1 MRPALLAA
9 STLVL
14 ATLAVFACSSEE
26 TPSTPTDTDAGGGG
40 GGGRTPPRDNEP
52 PDDNSSG
59 GTSSNGGTSGG
70 SSGGT
75 SGGTSGGGSSSGDGG
90 TSSSGGNPG
99 FDAGVPVDG
108 GAAGSLCLS
117 GSIQESEDNGTE
129 ATANQMPSESAT
141 FCGRISAAG
150 DVDFIKF
157 MLPAN
162 ATSLSMRQNTT
173 NGAATQI
180 EAFAD
185 GEAFSFSGTYPFK
198 PGKPYVLKISSKNG
212 NTFDY
217 RIMVMIGK

>member
-26 TPSTPTDTDAGGGG
+26 TPATPTEEDAGGGG
-40 GGGRTPPRDNEP
+40 RKSPPENEP
-52 PDDNSSG
+52 PDENSSG
-59 GTSSNGGTSGG
+59 GNSSNGGSSGG

-99 FDAGVPVDG
+99 FDGGTPIDG
-108 GAAGSLCLS
+108 GGAGTLCLS
-117 GSIQESEDNGTE
+117 GSVQESEDNGTE
-129 ATANQMPSESAT
+129 AAADQMPSESAT

-150 DVDFIKF
+150 DVDFMKF
-157 MLPAN
+157 TLPADARN
-162 ATSLSMRQNTT
+162 LSMSQNTT
-173 NGAATQI
+173 NGAAIQI
-180 EAFAD
+180 DAFAD

-212 NTFDY
+212 QTFDY
-217 RIMVMIGK
+217 RITVTIGK